1 MNTKSLSDSNLKEEM
16 AKIADFINDMLLVI
30 DGKENNVLITPQIYS
45 RHMAAMYLVLECAR
59 AEVFL
64 EAKATGHYE
73 SFNRLNA
80 FLKDLGI

>member
-1 MNTKSLSDSNLKEEM
+1 MGTDNLCDSNLKDEM
-16 AKIADFINDMLLVI
+16 AKIADFIHDVVEGL
-30 DGKENNVLITPQIYS
+30 DSKKNNILITPQIYS
-45 RHMAAMYLVLECAR
+45 RHMAVMYLILECAR